1 LKKRKCK
8 ICGAEAKFFF
18 RSHRIALCENCVKVF
33 VERRVERTIKSFQ
46 LMKRGEKVLI
56 AVSGGKDSLALWQ
69 ILENL
74 GYQADGLFIDLGIPN
89 FSAISMEKS
98 KLLAEKLPR
107 KLFIVKIED
116 FFNMNLI
123 ELARKERREP
133 CAFCGM
139 IKRYI
144 MNKTAL
150 EYGYDVIATGH
161 HLDDECSVLLGNVL
175 NWQIE
180 YLKRQGPILHE
191 REGFVRKVKPL
202 ALCSEEEIS
211 SYAKAAKINYIEER
225 CPLSKGATSHFYK
238 SIINQIEEKMPG
250 AKLRFYKEF
259 LKNKKRL
266 FGEEVPP
273 QLKPCERCGY
283 PTTAGICTFCR
294 LREKIKNKGG
304 V

>member
-1 LKKRKCK
+1 M
-8 ICGAEAKFFF
+8 CGKEAIFFF
-18 RSHRIALCENCVKVF
+18 RSHRIALCEDCAKRF
-33 VERRVERTIKSFQ
+33 VERRVERTIKSYK
-46 LMKRGEKVLI
+46 LLKKDDRILI

-74 GYQADGLFIDLGIPN
+74 GYQADGMFIDLGIPY
-89 FSAISMEKS
+89 FSTVSMEKS
-98 KLLAEKLPR
+98 KLLAEKLSR

-123 ELARKERREP
+123 ELARKEKREP

-150 EYGYDVIATGH
+150 DHGYNVIATGH

-180 YLKRQGPILHE
+180 YLRRQGPILNE

-202 ALCSEEEIS
+202 ALCSEEEIKGYVEVS
-211 SYAKAAKINYIEER
+211 KIDHVLGG

-238 SIINQIEEKMPG
+238 DIMNQIERKMPG

-294 LREKIKNKGG
+294 LREKVKNKGG

>member
-1 LKKRKCK
+1 M
-8 ICGAEAKFFF
+8 CGKEAVVFFK
-18 RSHRIALCENCVKVF
+18 SHRIALCESCVKVF
-33 VERRVERTIKSFQ
+33 VERRVERTIKSFR

-89 FSAISMEKS
+89 FSTVSMEKS
-98 KLLAEKLPR
+98 KLLAEKLSR

-150 EYGYDVIATGH
+150 DHDYDVIATGH

-180 YLKRQGPILHE
+180 YLKRQGPILNE

-211 SYAKAAKINYIEER
+211 SYAKAAKIDYIDEK

-250 AKLRFYKEF
+250 TKLRFYKEF
-259 LKNKKRL
+259 LKNREKL
-266 FGEEVPP
+266 FGKESPP
-273 QLKPCERCGY
+273 DLKPCKICGY

-294 LREKIKNKGG
+294 LKRRIKNEGE